1 MTSTTVKQ
9 GAIYAIVAYVFW
21 GLIPI
26 FFKTLAAASPGEILA
41 QRIVWSVILLVLLLT
56 VLGKVGDFFDT
67 LRNPARLGPL
77 ALSSLFISINWLVFI
92 WAINNERVLE
102 TSLGYYINPLVSVFL
117 ATVVLKERLSRLQI
131 VAIVLAALG
140 VLNQLLM
147 FGKPPWVSLTLAF
160 SFACYGLVRKKI
172 SVDPFVG
179 LAVETFLLMPFSIA
193 YLMYLLSKD
202 QMVFL
207 QQGLSLDILLVM
219 SGAVTA
225 FPLVVFAAAANR
237 LTLTSLGLFQYIAP
251 SVSFLL
257 AIVLYKEPFGTTEV
271 ITFALIWVA
280 LAVFCADSLQDN
292 KKTPGFNADR

>member
-1 MTSTTVKQ
+1 MTSNTAKQ
-9 GAIYAIVAYVFW
+9 GALFAITAYVFW

-26 FFKTLAAASPGEILA
+26 FFKILADASPGEILA
-41 QRIVWSVILLVLLLT
+41 QRIVWSVVLLLLVLK
-56 VLGKVGDFFDT
+56 VLDKIDDFVQT
-67 LRNPARLGPL
+67 LRDRKRLGPL
-77 ALSSLFISINWLVFI
+77 ALSALFISINWLVFI

-117 ATVVLKERLSRLQI
+117 ATVVLKERLTRLQLI
-131 VAIVLAALG
+131 AIGLAGLG

-147 FGKPPWVSLTLAF
+147 FGKPPLVSLTLAF

-179 LAVETFLLMPFSIA
+179 LAVETFLLMPISLA
-193 YLMYLLSKD
+193 YLMFLFG
-202 QMVFL
+202 QEEMVFL
-207 QQGLSLDILLVM
+207 QQRLSLDVLLIL

-225 FPLVVFAAAANR
+225 FPLIVFAAAANR

-257 AIVLYKEPFGTTEV
+257 AILVYNEPFGITEV
-271 ITFALIWVA
+271 VTFVFIWSALI
-280 LAVFCADSLQDN
+280 VFCADSLKANQSSS
-292 KKTPGFNADR
+292 A